1 MKYIDLS
8 TSIFRER
15 QYVSLFS
22 MEIITLDLI
31 KSVCIIC
38 VLFIYVF
45 HGYLKQFEEL
55 HVLKQSNFVK

>member
-22 MEIITLDLI
+22 MEIITLDVS
-31 KSVCIIC
+31 SVYSLYMFSMGIWNNWKKCM
-38 VLFIYVF
+38 F
-45 HGYLKQFEEL
+45 
-55 HVLKQSNFVK
+55 SNSQIL

>member
-22 MEIITLDLI
+22 MEIITLD
-31 KSVCIIC
+31 VRIIC

-45 HGYLKQFEEL
+45 HGYLKQLEEM